1 MYSKTE
7 IQQVVDKIKEAV
19 APDAV
24 YLFGSYASGKPKENS
39 DLDICVV
46 KNNYEDKNAELIK
59 IKKHTFSFSIPMD
72 ILLLKGDD
80 FRKRQDIWGSVQY
93 EIFHKGI
100 KVYEK

>member
-1 MYSKTE
+1 MYSKAE
-7 IQQVVDKIKEAV
+7 IQQVVEKIKEAV

-24 YLFGSYASGKPKENS
+24 YLFGSYASGRPTKNS
-39 DLDICVV
+39 DVDICVI
-46 KNNYEDKNAELIK
+46 KNNFQDKNAELVN
-59 IKKHTFSFSIPMD
+59 IKKNTFAFNIPMD

-93 EIFHKGI
+93 EIFHKGT